1 MMMLVRHGQT
11 AFNAAFAESRVDPG
25 VNDPGLTAL
34 GRRQA
39 RAAATTLA
47 QACAARPILRLLAS
61 PYRRTLE
68 TADIIAR
75 VLCLPIAHEPLLRER
90 AAFAC
95 DVGTPRS
102 VLAATWPGI
111 DFGQLDEIWW
121 HRQDVHGVEREESL
135 HRRCDAFCTA
145 MAANGE
151 RAVVVCHW
159 GVIRALT
166 GETAANGAVVAYD
179 PSRPQAGG

>member
-1 MMMLVRHGQT
+1 M
-11 AFNAAFAESRVDPG
+11 
-25 VNDPGLTAL
+25 
-34 GRRQA
+34 
-39 RAAATTLA
+39 
-47 QACAARPILRLLAS
+47 
-61 PYRRTLE
+61 
-68 TADIIAR
+68 
-75 VLCLPIAHEPLLRER
+75 PIALEPLLRER

-121 HRQDVHGVEREESL
+121 HRQDVHGVEPEESL
-135 HRRCDAFCTA
+135 HRRCDAFCAA